1 MISAGVHSLVQLL
14 HKHARRL
21 RTAAAAFPHS
31 KSASAASGIDVRS
44 RSRYVGNIDDGDAA
58 AFSGVTLQIDQ
69 NTAANAE
76 APSAAAAPV
85 PAGQVTGAA
94 QEGTVVGFADVITRE
109 TIAGW
114 AWNPADPDEIPQI
127 DIYENDDL
135 LARVSAGQA
144 RADLAGAGIGTGRYG
159 FSVHG
164 VGNVVSPGPAVISV
178 RCAKSG
184 KHLRGSPKLLDP
196 AETGFSPRLRGRLER
211 AIDSVVD
218 GAGKAADLEELYGFL
233 QTHLK
238 QVVAAR
244 AAFAAASG
252 GAEMTLVAGKVASIG
267 RIWSAETQTFL
278 GAVAEKYPVLE
289 IPADIAPHVSIII
302 PCHNNFTLTY
312 RCVQSILESDA
323 ETPFEIIVVDD
334 GSIDE
339 TMLAELLF
347 VGAVRVV
354 RHASALGFVR
364 AANAGAAVAGGDLLL
379 FLNND
384 TELRTGALDELAR
397 TFADL
402 PGIGV
407 AGSKLI
413 NTDGTLQEAGG
424 IIQRLGSG
432 INWGLGDVAADP
444 KYCYLRDADYV
455 SGAALMIP
463 RTLFE
468 SLRGFD
474 EIYVPAYYE
483 DTDLCFRVR
492 QAGLRVVVQ
501 PLSEVVHH
509 GGATSGTTAAQGA
522 VKLHQSINQRKFLR
536 RWNNVLAEHH
546 NAAAFPDLDAER
558 QVTQRALFI
567 DVTAPT
573 PDRDGGSTV
582 AWTHMR
588 MLCRLGFKVSFIPAD
603 NMANIPIYT
612 ANLQRIGIECYY
624 APYTGSVE
632 QAFRRMAQIP
642 PQLIYF
648 HRVDCAAPYIPIA
661 RKFFPAARLVYSV
674 ADLHFLRLSRQAAL
688 EDLPELKR
696 RAEAV
701 EREELAAAQAADAV
715 IVHSAHE
722 AAILRERVP
731 GVRVAVVQ
739 WPFAAAPT
747 DPDLSGRSGVGFV
760 GGYGHVPNVDAALR
774 LARNIMPAVRRAL
787 PGLRLRLIGAAA
799 PASVREL
806 ASELDEVT
814 GHAPDLGRAFAG
826 LLCTAAPLRY
836 GAGVKGK
843 VLTSLA
849 LGLPCVMSEIA
860 AEGIPLPAGLA
871 RLVCRSEA
879 EMAERIIELHRHPEL
894 AETLSRQGLA
904 FIREHYTE
912 DAILPDFAAAIG
924 CAAGDA
930 RESPAAG

>member
-1 MISAGVHSLVQLL
+1 MTE
-14 HKHARRL
+14 K
-21 RTAAAAFPHS
+21 TAAAV
-31 KSASAASGIDVRS
+31 AAL
-44 RSRYVGNIDDGDAA
+44 A
-58 AFSGVTLQIDQ
+58 GV
-69 NTAANAE
+69 
-76 APSAAAAPV
+76 AAPD
-85 PAGQVTGAA
+85 PAGQVSGDGA
-94 QEGTVVGFADVITRE
+94 VVGYVDVISRE
-109 TIAGW
+109 AIAGW
-114 AWNPADPDEIPQI
+114 AWNPADPDEVAQI

-135 LARVSAGQA
+135 LACVSASQS
-144 RADLAGAGIGTGRYG
+144 RSDLAGAGIGSGRYG
-159 FSVHG
+159 FYLHG
-164 VGNVVSPGPAVISV
+164 VGNVISPGPTVISV
-178 RCAKSG
+178 LSAKGG

-196 AETGFSPRLRGRLER
+196 AEAGFSPQLRRRLER
-211 AIDSVVD
+211 AIDAVVD
-218 GAGKAADLEELYGFL
+218 GADKVADLEELYGFL
-233 QTHLK
+233 QTRLK

-244 AAFAAASG
+244 AALAVPPGSAEMALIAGKAAS
-252 GAEMTLVAGKVASIG
+252 TG
-267 RIWSAETQTFL
+267 RIWSAETLIFL
-278 GAVAEKYPVLE
+278 RAVAEKYPVLD
-289 IPADIAPHVSIII
+289 IPADMPPRISIII
-302 PCHNNFTLTY
+302 PCHNNFALTY
-312 RCVQSILESDA
+312 RCVQSILDSDA
-323 ETPFEIIVVDD
+323 GTPFEIIVVDD

-339 TMLAELLF
+339 TMLADLVF
-347 VGAVRVV
+347 VGAVKVV

-364 AANAGAAVAGGDLLL
+364 AANAGAAVAAGELLL

-397 TFADL
+397 TFTEL

-407 AGSKLI
+407 AGAKLI

-424 IIQRLGSG
+424 IIQRLGNG
-432 INWGLGDVAADP
+432 LNWGLGGVAADP
-444 KYCYLRDADYV
+444 QYCYLRDADYV

-463 RTLFE
+463 RTLFGTM
-468 SLRGFD
+468 RGFD
-474 EIYVPAYYE
+474 EIYAPAYYE
-483 DTDLCFRVR
+483 DTDLCFKVR

-501 PLSEVVHH
+501 PLAEVVHH
-509 GGATSGTTAAQGA
+509 GGATSGAIGA
-522 VKLHQSINQRKFLR
+522 PGGVKRYQSINQRKFLR
-536 RWNNVLAEHH
+536 RWNDVLAERH
-546 NAAAFPDLDAER
+546 NSAPFPALEAER
-558 QVTQRALFI
+558 LVTRRAVFI
-567 DVTAPT
+567 DITVTT
-573 PDRDGGSTV
+573 PDRDAGSTV
-582 AWTHMR
+582 AWSHMR
-588 MLCRLGFKVSFIPAD
+588 MLSRLGFKVGFIPAD
-603 NMANIPIYT
+603 NMANIPPYT
-612 ANLQRIGIECYY
+612 ANLQRIGIECFY

-688 EDLPELKR
+688 DDQPDLRR

-701 EREELAAAQAADAV
+701 ERDELAAAAAADAV

-739 WPFAAAPT
+739 WPCAAVTT
-747 DPDLSGRSGVGFV
+747 DPELRGRAGVGFV
-760 GGYGHVPNVDAALR
+760 GGYSHLPNVDAGVR
-774 LARNIMPAVRRAL
+774 LARTIMPLVRHEL
-787 PGLRLRLIGAAA
+787 PGLRLRLVGAAP

-814 GHAPDLGRAFAG
+814 GHVPDLARAFAG

-843 VLTSLA
+843 VLTSLG

-879 EMAERIIELHRHPEL
+879 EMAERIVELHRHPEL
-894 AETLSRQGLA
+894 AGTLSREGLA
-904 FIREHYTE
+904 FIRAQYTE

-924 CAAGDA
+924 CGERGAPETA
-930 RESPAAG
+930 